1 MTVIKH
7 FCDWL
12 AATALSQRFQ
22 DLKWFVPM
30 VQTIHILSVALVLT
44 SMGLLDAK
52 LLGFSRQ
59 APSLDSLASTFMPWI
74 WRALG
79 ILLTTGT
86 LLTIT
91 EPSRELLNSAFR
103 AKMLMVATMAA
114 LLRMVQLRLQR
125 DTSYWERS
133 PQRRMAAR
141 AVGACGLCLAAG
153 IIVAGRWIAYI

>member
-12 AATALSQRFQ
+12 AATPLSQLFQ

-30 VQTIHILSVALVLT
+30 VQTIHILSVALVMT
-44 SMGLLDAK
+44 SMGLLYAK
-52 LLGFSRQ
+52 LLGLSRQ
-59 APSLDSLASTFMPWI
+59 PPSLESLATTFMPWV
-74 WRALG
+74 WRGLA
-79 ILLTTGT
+79 ILLTTGA

-103 AKMLMVATMAA
+103 AKMLMVVAMAA
-114 LLRMVQLRLQR
+114 LLRMVQLRLRR
-125 DTSYWERS
+125 DTSYWARS

-141 AVGACGLCLAAG
+141 AVGACGLCLATG